1 MTPKITARR
10 IRDGRRLARRVLP
23 YIIRVARPNTGWRFD
38 NLHDHIEAEL
48 EAFFIAALPR
58 HQTIY
63 ITDPEQFISAAI
75 AELKNEAG
83 VGRQWTIR
91 RWRENVA

>member
-23 YIIRVARPNTGWRFD
+23 HVVRIIGNNIGWRFE
-38 NLHDHIEAEL
+38 NTNAYIVAYL
-48 EAFFIAALPR
+48 EALFIVALPR

-63 ITDPEQFISAAI
+63 ITDPEQFISAAL
-75 AELKNEAG
+75 AELKNEAV

-91 RWRENVA
+91 RWRDDVA

>member
-1 MTPKITARR
+1 M
-10 IRDGRRLARRVLP
+10 P
-23 YIIRVARPNTGWRFD
+23 YIIQAAGHNTGWQFD
-38 NLHDHIEAEL
+38 NITDHIEAEL

-63 ITDPEQFISAAI
+63 ITDPEQFIAAAI

-91 RWRENVA
+91 RWLENVA